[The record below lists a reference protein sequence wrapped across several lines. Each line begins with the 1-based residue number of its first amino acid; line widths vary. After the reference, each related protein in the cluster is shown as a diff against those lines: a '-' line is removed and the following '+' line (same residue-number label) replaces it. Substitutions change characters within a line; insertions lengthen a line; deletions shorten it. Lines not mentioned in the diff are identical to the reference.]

1 MLTFETDAI
10 GFTDPHEENKFAFA
24 SDNINTRSDIK
35 TPTHSILD
43 HDGPT
48 NKKSIDASVNLPTSF
63 TPLTS
68 ISEEKIHSKME
79 NWDQD
84 V

>member
-1 MLTFETDAI
+1 MLTFESDAI
-10 GFTDPHEENKFAFA
+10 GFTDPHEENRFAFA
-24 SDNINTRSDIK
+24 PDNINTSSDIK

-43 HDGPT
+43 HDGPI
-48 NKKSIDASVNLPTSF
+48 NKKSIDASANLTTPF

-68 ISEEKIHSKME
+68 MSEEKIHSKME